1 MLSLHDSYQH
11 VQVLPERESRV
22 IISQVCSGLA
32 YLNEP
37 PRRIIHYDLKPANIM
52 FDSYGQVKL
61 TVGSWLAHASNAKL
75 TCMVACPQ
83 LDCWGAQFEM

>member
-1 MLSLHDSYQH
+1 MQT
-11 VQVLPERESRV
+11 LPEKEARV

-32 YLNEP
+32 YLNDT

-61 TVGSWLAHASNAKL
+61 TVRTDQFVSCIKATISS
-75 TCMVACPQ
+75 MQ
-83 LDCWGAQFEM
+83 LC